1 MIKND
6 NKLFENLT
14 SLIGFIYTLFKIT
27 VQKASKYG
35 PEKSPYLDNF
45 YAVNSSISLRKVSKI
60 NCECSRLAMFATLRD

>member
-1 MIKND
+1 M
-6 NKLFENLT
+6 
-14 SLIGFIYTLFKIT
+14 T

-60 NCECSRLAMFATLRD
+60 NYECSRLAMFATLRD